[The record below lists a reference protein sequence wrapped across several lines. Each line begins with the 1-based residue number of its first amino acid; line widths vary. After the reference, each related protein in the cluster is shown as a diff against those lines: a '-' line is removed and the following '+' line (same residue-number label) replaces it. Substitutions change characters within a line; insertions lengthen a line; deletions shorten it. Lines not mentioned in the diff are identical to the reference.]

1 MDDLT
6 VVNQIGTK
14 RGDHKY
20 TVTSEVMLS
29 LPEHLRYSWQYVML
43 LSVVESHVQRMK
55 GGMLWV
61 LCGRDEF
68 NVEVDSDSLAAEKV
82 KLQKGVWIKV
92 PDDNGTSRPTVSP
105 SHCLATA
112 LTSALASPTAQPT
125 AQPTSVAAAADPA
138 QL

>member
-1 MDDLT
+1 VDDLT

-92 PDDNGTSRPTVSP
+92 PDDNG
-105 SHCLATA
+105 
-112 LTSALASPTAQPT
+112 
-125 AQPTSVAAAADPA
+125 D
-138 QL
+138 